1 MQGKT
6 AKILHLVDCF
16 LLVMKDQK
24 FNETL
29 LLCLV
34 HYLEEA
40 QLIMMEQL
48 FFFFFFIGGGEF
60 LLYLSNYT
68 LVLNAV
74 RRKMLQKSC
83 SS

>member
-48 FFFFFFIGGGEF
+48 FFFLF
-60 LLYLSNYT
+60 LLEGESF
-68 LVLNAV
+68 
-74 RRKMLQKSC
+74 C
-83 SS
+83 CI